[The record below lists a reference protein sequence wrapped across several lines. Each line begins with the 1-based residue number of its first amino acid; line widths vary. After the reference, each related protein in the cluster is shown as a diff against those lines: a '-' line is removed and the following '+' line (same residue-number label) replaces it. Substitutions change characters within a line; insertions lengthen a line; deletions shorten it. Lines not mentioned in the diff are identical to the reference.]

1 MSHLNPR
8 SPITAILY
16 SEGRDVDPVM
26 ARLASR
32 LAESG
37 VRIAG
42 FVQCNLPRADR
53 RRCDMALQEISS
65 GEIIGISQD
74 RGPLARGCHLNVS
87 ELLRGMQLGREA
99 LAQRPD
105 LLLINKFGKTEGE
118 GGGFRPLIAEAI
130 ELGVPVL
137 IAVPWRNIDSWRAFS
152 GELSTEVAIDDLV
165 ASPLGIDPAQRNF
178 ELVRLDSAHSVGT
191 AGAEGMGAKVPRH
204 QRHAKI
210 DDDIDL
216 LGLMIVASQLSD
228 PAVACGLEI
237 SEITVDNPRG
247 AKSMRSRNA

>member
-1 MSHLNPR
+1 MAHLNPR

-74 RGPLARGCHLNVS
+74 RGPLARGCHLNARAPANDGHVHVRS
-87 ELLRGMQLGREA
+87 PVRRG
-99 LAQRPD
+99 
-105 LLLINKFGKTEGE
+105 
-118 GGGFRPLIAEAI
+118 
-130 ELGVPVL
+130 
-137 IAVPWRNIDSWRAFS
+137 
-152 GELSTEVAIDDLV
+152 
-165 ASPLGIDPAQRNF
+165 
-178 ELVRLDSAHSVGT
+178 
-191 AGAEGMGAKVPRH
+191 
-204 QRHAKI
+204 
-210 DDDIDL
+210 
-216 LGLMIVASQLSD
+216 
-228 PAVACGLEI
+228 
-237 SEITVDNPRG
+237 
-247 AKSMRSRNA
+247 

>member
-1 MSHLNPR
+1 MAHLNPR

-165 ASPLGIDPAQRNF
+165 ASPSGIDPAQRSF
-178 ELVRLDSAHSVGT
+178 EHVRLDPAHYVGT
-191 AGAEGMGAKVPRH
+191 AGAERMGAKVPQH
-204 QRHAKI
+204 QRYAMI

-216 LGLMIVASQLSD
+216 LGLMIVAPRW
-228 PAVACGLEI
+228 PAQVAASGLEMR
-237 SEITVDNPRG
+237 ETAVDSPG
-247 AKSMRSRNA
+247 SAKPMRSRNA